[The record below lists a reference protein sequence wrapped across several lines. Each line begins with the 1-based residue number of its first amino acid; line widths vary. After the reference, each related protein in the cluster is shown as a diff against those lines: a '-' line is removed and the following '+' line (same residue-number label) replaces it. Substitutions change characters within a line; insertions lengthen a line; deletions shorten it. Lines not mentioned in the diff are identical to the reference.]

1 MAVLAACNVHRHT
14 GTNWKHMT
22 DLHSSSRASREK
34 KIVQTCSCGI
44 SIDGL
49 AYPVVQFLFSDML
62 LCFTE
67 MWVQKCHWREFLKPT
82 RCCTCA
88 RTPWGASVLHKK
100 THRNVHEKFNQ
111 KYVWIENEMIYIKE
125 KFWGSTNVCARTI
138 KKKTK
143 SGWNPDRCTVHLDL
157 RPAPFHMPICL
168 FCLFLHIFSFQSQ
181 NLH

>member
-1 MAVLAACNVHRHT
+1 MA
-14 GTNWKHMT
+14 

-34 KIVQTCSCGI
+34 KIVQTCSCDI

-67 MWVQKCHWREFLKPT
+67 MWVQKCHWREFLNPT

-143 SGWNPDRCTVHLDL
+143 SGWNQIDALFIWTCDPHLFICRFVFFVYSCTYFLFNL
-157 RPAPFHMPICL
+157 KICINIVCCSL
-168 FCLFLHIFSFQSQ
+168 YSLQRST
-181 NLH
+181 